1 MTYTK
6 PEVTLLDAAVEA
18 IQAQGGKAAQQGDS
32 PFTAPVS
39 AYESDE

>member
-6 PEVTLLDAAVEA
+6 PEVTLLDTAVEA
-18 IQAQGGKAAQQGDS
+18 IQATAKGAAMGETPFQG
-32 PFTAPVS
+32 PVS